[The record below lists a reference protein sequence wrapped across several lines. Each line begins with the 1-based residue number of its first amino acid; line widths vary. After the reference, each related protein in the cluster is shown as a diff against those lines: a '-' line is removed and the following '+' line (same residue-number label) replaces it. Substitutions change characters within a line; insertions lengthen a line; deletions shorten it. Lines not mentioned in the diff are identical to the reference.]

1 METEYQD
8 FNMVCP
14 NAKCKYSF
22 RLKKGERYAA
32 PCECF
37 KCGNIM
43 ERELSIEY
51 FTELNVNVDVILD
64 NPTK

>member
-1 METEYQD
+1 METEYQNY
-8 FNMVCP
+8 NMVCS

-43 ERELSIEY
+43 EREEI
-51 FTELNVNVDVILD
+51 TVDIVVD

>member
-1 METEYQD
+1 
-8 FNMVCP
+8 MVCP
-14 NAKCKYSF
+14 NDKCKYIF

-37 KCGNIM
+37 QCGNIM

-64 NPTK
+64 KSTKQ